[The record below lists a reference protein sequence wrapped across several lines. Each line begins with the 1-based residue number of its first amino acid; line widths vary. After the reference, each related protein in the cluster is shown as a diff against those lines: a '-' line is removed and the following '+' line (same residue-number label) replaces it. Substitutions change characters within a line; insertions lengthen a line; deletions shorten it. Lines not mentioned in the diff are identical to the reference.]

1 MSGPTRSG
9 LLADKVAV
17 VTGASSGIGKAIAED
32 YAREGASVVL
42 ADINDAAGEAAA
54 AAINAAGGVASYCHS
69 DAADPQA
76 ADALVRFALER
87 YGALHVACNNAGIS
101 GESNPVADYS
111 VAGWHKVID
120 VNLNSV
126 FYGMRAQIPAILAA
140 GGGAIVNVASILGQV
155 GFAGAPA
162 YVAAKHGVVGLS
174 KNAAMEYAQAGVR
187 VNVVG
192 PGFIAT
198 PLLKDLGDDLLTAI
212 AAMHPIGRLGTSE
225 EVAGLVTFLS
235 SSKASF
241 ITGSYVAVDGGYLT
255 R

>member
-1 MSGPTRSG
+1 MSSATGSG
-9 LLADKVAV
+9 LLAGKVAV

-32 YAREGASVVL
+32 YAREGASVVV
-42 ADINDAAGEAAA
+42 ADVNDAAGEAVA
-54 AAINAAGGVASYCHS
+54 AAITAAGGTASYCHS
-69 DAADPQA
+69 DASDPEA
-76 ADALVRFALER
+76 ADALVRFAVER
-87 YGALHVACNNAGIS
+87 YGALHVACNNAGIA
-101 GESNPVADYS
+101 GESNPTADYS
-111 VAGWHKVID
+111 VAVWQKVID
-120 VNLNSV
+120 VNLSGV

-198 PLLKDLGDDLLTAI
+198 PLLKDLGDDMLTAI

-235 SSKASF
+235 SDKASF
-241 ITGSYVAVDGGYLT
+241 VTGSYVAVDGGYLT

>member
-1 MSGPTRSG
+1 MSSATGSG
-9 LLADKVAV
+9 LLAGKVAV

-32 YAREGASVVL
+32 YAREGASVVV
-42 ADINDAAGEAAA
+42 ADVNDAAGEAVA
-54 AAINAAGGVASYCHS
+54 AAITAAGGTASYRHS
-69 DAADPQA
+69 DAADPEA
-76 ADALVRFALER
+76 AEALVRFAVER
-87 YGALHVACNNAGIS
+87 YGALHVACNNAGIA
-101 GESNPVADYS
+101 GESNPTADYS

-120 VNLNSV
+120 VNLNGV
-126 FYGMRAQIPAILAA
+126 FYGMRAQIPAVLAA

-198 PLLKDLGDDLLTAI
+198 PLLKDLGDDLLAAI

-235 SSKASF
+235 SDKASF
-241 ITGSYVAVDGGYLT
+241 VTGSYVAVDGGYLT